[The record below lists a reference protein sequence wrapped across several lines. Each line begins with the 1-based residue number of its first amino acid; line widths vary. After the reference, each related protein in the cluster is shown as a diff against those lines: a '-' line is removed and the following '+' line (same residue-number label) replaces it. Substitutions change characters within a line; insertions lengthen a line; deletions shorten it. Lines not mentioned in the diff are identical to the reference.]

1 MFFPFAVH
9 ELAVVNGS
17 LSRLTAAF
25 QRAGRRSSPGVRINQ
40 VLEKK
45 MNGSKNRFRVTIAAI
60 AFGLAALIALPGMA
74 NAHGN
79 ADKSQNQKRSVSK
92 SKKVSIGFAALNGA
106 KPVTC
111 GRQITDLGNT
121 SRSAQLSDLR
131 FYVSEVQL
139 LKKGGG
145 AVNVKLPTGSK
156 WSYTKGKAAVTLID
170 LENGTG
176 SCVAEGTKGMNAKVQ
191 GTVPKG
197 SYMGVRYS
205 VSVPESLNHT
215 DPTTV
220 PSPLNLT
227 AMGWNWQFGH
237 KFMKVELEQDGGI
250 PWGSEIYYLHVGSTD
265 CVGDPAAGDK
275 AECGLPNRNKVTLGK
290 FNPAK
295 QRIAID
301 FQRLFG
307 GVNVAGDN
315 MGGMEGMEMAMGGCM
330 SAIDSPDCGPLFS
343 ALGMKLGTTK
353 TTAQTAFRVVRK

>member
-9 ELAVVNGS
+9 ELTAVNGS
-17 LSRLTAAF
+17 SSRLNAAF
-25 QRAGRRSSPGVRINQ
+25 QRAGRRSSPGPRINQ
-40 VLEKK
+40 VLEKT
-45 MNGSKNRFRVTIAAI
+45 MNGSKNHFRTIVAAI
-60 AFGLAALIALPGMA
+60 AFGLAALAVPGMA
-74 NAHGN
+74 NAHSNGEPN
-79 ADKSQNQKRSVSK
+79 KKRAESSSQ
-92 SKKVSIGFAALNGA
+92 KVSIGFAALNGA
-106 KPVTC
+106 KPVSC
-111 GRQITDLGNT
+111 GRQITDLGTT
-121 SRSAQLSDLR
+121 SRSAQLNDLR
-131 FYVSEVQL
+131 FYVSGVQL
-139 LKKGGG
+139 LRKGGG
-145 AVNVKLPTGSK
+145 AVSVKLPNGSK

-170 LENGTG
+170 LENGSG
-176 SCVAEGTKGMNAKVQ
+176 SCAAEGTKAMNAEVR

-197 SYMGVRYS
+197 RYVGVRYS
-205 VSVPESLNHT
+205 VGVPESLNHT

-237 KFMKVELEQDGGI
+237 KFMKVEFSQDGGI

-275 AECGLPNRNKVTLGK
+275 AECGLPNRNKVTLKK

-301 FQRLFG
+301 FKELFG

-330 SAIDSPDCGPLFS
+330 SAVDSPDCGPLFS